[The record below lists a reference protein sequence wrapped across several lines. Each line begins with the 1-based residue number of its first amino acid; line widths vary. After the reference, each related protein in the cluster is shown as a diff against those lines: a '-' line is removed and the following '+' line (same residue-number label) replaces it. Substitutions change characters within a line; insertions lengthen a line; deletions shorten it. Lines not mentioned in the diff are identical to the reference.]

1 MPSCKNSTLA
11 PTSPG
16 LLAWC
21 AKHRSKLSIMEI
33 LYQSVADEPNQRQV
47 PHALPRSSHL
57 RKRRHKL
64 RRECRT
70 MHRARSSAHVG
81 ARQRS
86 TTSISAHKRESIER
100 PLVPFPRLDL
110 CPTAA
115 SEKSRQRIR
124 LHAGCQKPNYGRPRP
139 DTGKIRRPARRSGLS
154 QRRAAPAQ
162 RGCGGAPERRRI
174 LPPVV
179 GRF

>member
-1 MPSCKNSTLA
+1 
-11 PTSPG
+11 
-16 LLAWC
+16 LAWC

-33 LYQSVADEPNQRQV
+33 LYQSVVDEPNQRQV
-47 PHALPRSSHL
+47 PHALPDRAIFGNAATNFGGNAG
-57 RKRRHKL
+57 
-64 RRECRT
+64 T

-86 TTSISAHKRESIER
+86 TTSSSAHKRESIER

-154 QRRAAPAQ
+154 QRRAALAQ

-179 GRF
+179 GKF